1 MDGGQRTWCPGK
13 HRCAIGMIIVMI
25 IIDIIIIIFM
35 MLIIAGHAVIGS
47 NSWERVP
54 ATTRRSFESIKSLAV
69 LSVI

>member
-1 MDGGQRTWCPGK
+1 
-13 HRCAIGMIIVMI
+13 MIIVMI